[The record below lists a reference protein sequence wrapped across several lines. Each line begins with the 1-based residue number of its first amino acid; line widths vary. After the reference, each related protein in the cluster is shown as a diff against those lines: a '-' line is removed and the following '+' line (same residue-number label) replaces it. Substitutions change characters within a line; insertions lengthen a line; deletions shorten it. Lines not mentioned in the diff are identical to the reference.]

1 MAGKTDSLDPKT
13 TIEVPDDRFGLYS
26 CDILDPDVVGNPIT
40 IPWPHNCPL
49 LSFGT
54 LSSNVVS
61 VQQTYVCSLSMGSR
75 MRVQK
80 WSGRILNQFPT

>member
-1 MAGKTDSLDPKT
+1 MAGKTDSLDPNT

-49 LSFGT
+49 LFFGT

-61 VQQTYVCSLSMGSR
+61 VRNRPMSVHSPWDL
-75 MRVQK
+75 K
-80 WSGRILNQFPT
+80 